1 MNEQTAEYTIIHKTD
16 HMRFQ
21 KAINELAE
29 EGYTMTGP
37 AQFTV
42 DSDLDDYHYL
52 ATMERKVEAREREE
66 A

>member
-1 MNEQTAEYTIIHKTD
+1 MNKQIAEYVIIRKTD

-21 KAINELAE
+21 KAINELAD

-37 AQFTV
+37 AQFTAH
-42 DSDLDDYHYL
+42 SDLNDYHYV
-52 ATMERKVEAREREE
+52 ATMERKVEAREQEE